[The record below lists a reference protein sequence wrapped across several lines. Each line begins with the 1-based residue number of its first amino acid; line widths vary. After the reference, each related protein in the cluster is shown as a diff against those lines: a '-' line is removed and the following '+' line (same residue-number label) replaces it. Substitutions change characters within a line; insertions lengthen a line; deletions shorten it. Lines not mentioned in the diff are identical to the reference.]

1 MSGVDA
7 EPVQVQFTNRRKTPS
22 GGNMLQFL
30 ALVLL
35 AQPEASTV
43 DYAISL
49 YEMGDIPGAILRL
62 EELVEDGTLS
72 LDEQLRAWNRL
83 GSAYFAMGSV
93 DDARFAYSRLLALD
107 VYYDLGPRAN
117 PRLREL
123 LARVRD
129 ESMATAMVR
138 SEPAGALVTL
148 DGDLMGV
155 TPLLVEGL
163 MGGRSY
169 SISVYQVGFE
179 TGSRNFIAQPGQ
191 SHNLD
196 FSLLAP
202 GTMTAAADTATQT
215 AAVLTPP
222 SGQAES
228 GRPPGETGEPEV
240 SGSAPATPRS
250 TDDLIAALTQGG
262 GGFDM
267 STLAGSGALQ
277 RDSSQEE
284 AVYAGSTSSRNPL
297 DFAQSGV
304 PVRAEESVGPVMVFT
319 DVGRLTPQASS
330 GSSTYSS
337 RSAEEVMEVLA
348 DKQDQIRYIYSK
360 HLRTDPLLSGSVEVE
375 MVIQPSGRVTDVAI
389 LSSST
394 YNQAFEMELVRAIG
408 TWRFGSVDEN
418 EGPLILQ
425 FPFNFQ

>member
-1 MSGVDA
+1 
-7 EPVQVQFTNRRKTPS
+7 
-22 GGNMLQFL
+22 MLQFL

-35 AQPEASTV
+35 AQPGASTV

-49 YEMGDIPGAILRL
+49 YEMGDIPGAILQL
-62 EELVEDGTLS
+62 EELVKDGTLS

-83 GSAYFAMGSV
+83 GSAYYAMGSL
-93 DDARFAYSRLLALD
+93 DNARFAYSRLLALD

-117 PRLREL
+117 PRLRDL
-123 LARVRD
+123 LAQVRD

-163 MGGRSY
+163 IGGRSY

-179 TGSRNFIAQPGQ
+179 TGSRDFIAQPGQ
-191 SHNLD
+191 NHNLD

-202 GTMTAAADTATQT
+202 GTMAASADTTTQT
-215 AAVLTPP
+215 VAVVSPP
-222 SGQAES
+222 VGQAEA
-228 GRPPGETGEPEV
+228 GGAQGESAEAET
-240 SGSAPATPRS
+240 SGSQAATPRS
-250 TDDLIAALTQGG
+250 TEDLIAALTQGG

-297 DFAQSGV
+297 ELAQSGV

-319 DVGRLTPQASS
+319 DVGQLTSQAST
-330 GSSTYSS
+330 GTAAYSS

-348 DKQDQIRYIYSK
+348 GKQDQIRYIYSK

-389 LSSST
+389 LSSTT

-418 EGPLILQ
+418 EGPLVLQ